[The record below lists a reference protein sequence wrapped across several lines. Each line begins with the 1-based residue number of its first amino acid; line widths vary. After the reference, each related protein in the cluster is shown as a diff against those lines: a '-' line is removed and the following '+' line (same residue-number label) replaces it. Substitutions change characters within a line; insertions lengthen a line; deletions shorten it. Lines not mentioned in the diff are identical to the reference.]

1 MLKVRIGHEN
11 RFKDG
16 LLAAVMQKE
25 KQHEKWRL
33 TNESKRGN
41 CISLDDANDTQ
52 LKIEFH
58 DALIGNQPIT
68 DLLIQL

>member
-25 KQHEKWRL
+25 KQHEK
-33 TNESKRGN
+33 
-41 CISLDDANDTQ
+41 
-52 LKIEFH
+52 
-58 DALIGNQPIT
+58 
-68 DLLIQL
+68 